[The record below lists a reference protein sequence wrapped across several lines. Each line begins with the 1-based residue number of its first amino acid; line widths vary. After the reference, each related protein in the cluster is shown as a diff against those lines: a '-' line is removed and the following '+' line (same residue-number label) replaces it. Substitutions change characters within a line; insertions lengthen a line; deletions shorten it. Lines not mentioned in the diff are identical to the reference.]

1 MLTVENKQNI
11 LKTFPNIKLSYE
23 NIVYKKVYHSDYI
36 EVIPKGIKC
45 FIWFTRIHNKNACL
59 IMKLK
64 ENKQIYDIQIEY
76 NDYSLDLTKGTIIYG
91 TLFNNC
97 NHTFFTIEDIFS
109 YKGLFINRMN
119 WGDKLIQINALLK
132 DYLNLINIQ
141 NISNITFG
149 LPIICK
155 NLEELDK
162 KIPNISYIINTIQF
176 KLFSRMNNFLFM
188 NYNTYKHPEVKN
200 KDSDINNIKKN
211 NLQSINE
218 FLQIFPENN
227 ITQNTNTNTNTNTNI
242 SQNKLQRFNTK
253 CEIVFLIRPDIQ
265 DDIYDLYCLNEELQ
279 EEKHGIAHIP
289 DYSTSVLMNKLFR
302 VIKENDNLDALE
314 ESDDE
319 NEFENENIG
328 KFVHLNKSYK
338 MVCQFNHKFKK
349 WCPIKL
355 SEDKSQIIS
364 LQELRDLY
372 IKYNQNKGN
381 YKSTNTP
388 NYTKISYNKSN
399 YNKNSYNNKTTY
411 NKLY

>member
-1 MLTVENKQNI
+1 V
-11 LKTFPNIKLSYE
+11 
-23 NIVYKKVYHSDYI
+23 
-36 EVIPKGIKC
+36 
-45 FIWFTRIHNKNACL
+45 
-59 IMKLK
+59 
-64 ENKQIYDIQIEY
+64 
-76 NDYSLDLTKGTIIYG
+76 
-91 TLFNNC
+91 
-97 NHTFFTIEDIFS
+97 
-109 YKGLFINRMN
+109 
-119 WGDKLIQINALLK
+119 
-132 DYLNLINIQ
+132 
-141 NISNITFG
+141 
-149 LPIICK
+149 
-155 NLEELDK
+155 
-162 KIPNISYIINTIQF
+162 
-176 KLFSRMNNFLFM
+176 
-188 NYNTYKHPEVKN
+188 
-200 KDSDINNIKKN
+200 
-211 NLQSINE
+211 
-218 FLQIFPENN
+218 
-227 ITQNTNTNTNTNTNI
+227 
-242 SQNKLQRFNTK
+242 QRFNTK
-253 CEIVFLIRPDIQ
+253 SEIVFLIRPDIQ